1 MTNQEQYD
9 KICEDSERLK
19 ALEEKLDRTEKQRNA
34 LMIALSYVNNTINA
48 MDECWKYDQ
57 KYAKKFYINSIGL
70 MKNVMKN
77 GLLMAVD
84 NSEDTIKLEVKEDD
98 I

>member
-34 LMIALSYVNNTINA
+34 LIIALNYVNDTMVAMKWGANA
-48 MDECWKYDQ
+48 RPEDME
-57 KYAKKFYINSIGL
+57 NVV
-70 MKNVMKN
+70 KNA
-77 GLLMAVD
+77 LIMAAEK
-84 NSEDTIKLEVKEDD
+84 SEGTIKLEVRNDK
-98 I
+98 

>member
-34 LMIALSYVNNTINA
+34 LMIALNYVNDTMVAMKWGANA
-48 MDECWKYDQ
+48 RPDDMERIVNN
-57 KYAKKFYINSIGL
+57 ALHI
-70 MKNVMKN
+70 
-77 GLLMAVD
+77 ATD
-84 NSEDTIKLEVKEDD
+84 NSEGTIKLEERK
-98 I
+98 

>member
-9 KICEDSERLK
+9 MICENADKVSKISEELK

-34 LMIALSYVNNTINA
+34 LIIALNYINNTMIAMKWGADALPEDMENVVKNA
-48 MDECWKYDQ
+48 
-57 KYAKKFYINSIGL
+57 
-70 MKNVMKN
+70 
-77 GLLMAVD
+77 LLMAVEK
-84 NSEDTIKLEVKEDD
+84 SEGSIKLEVKEDD